1 MRKNANYYTMK
12 MMMLLLLLVVVGKF
26 KFNNIFIWI
35 SFPWDVS
42 QCLAMPWFDIIKKK
56 KIRCWKCIKES
67 LWCSHIQSGKCVAAS
82 INLQIQKFHYPSAL
96 HVCRYHPT
104 TCALQKCIMTS
115 PVDKDLL
122 VVRKYCIFV
131 PYIVNFN

>member
-1 MRKNANYYTMK
+1 MQIIIQWKWWCCCCCWWWWENLNLIIFLYEYHFLETCLNALQCHDLI
-12 MMMLLLLLVVVGKF
+12 LL
-26 KFNNIFIWI
+26 
-35 SFPWDVS
+35 
-42 QCLAMPWFDIIKKK
+42 KKK